1 MEQNMDMENL
11 EKVCDRLQTRIYE
24 VSYDIL
30 YEIANACKA
39 GKDIIPQDSC
49 SWSGLQ
55 YLELVKMWLK
65 DYDLWITSI
74 E

>member
-1 MEQNMDMENL
+1 MEQNIDMENL
-11 EKVCDRLQTRIYE
+11 EKVCNRLQTRIYE
-24 VSYDIL
+24 VGYDIL
-30 YEIANACKA
+30 YEIVDACKA
-39 GKDIIPQDSC
+39 GKDVIPQDSR
-49 SWSGLQ
+49 SWGGLQ